1 MPLAAPLIRK
11 AIAPLFTKEGMPSDD
26 PIGKWCAAY
35 ADAVKA
41 VIAGPVKLAAGLV
54 PQHGA
59 GDGFFGLLDAAFRT
73 MWTTAVWVGP
83 GVTAVTAVVPPL
95 QPFLLALSPA
105 LMVSFDPE
113 LAPTLFAAALHTYTL
128 SITVT
133 ITPPTGTPFI
143 VPLV

>member
-1 MPLAAPLIRK
+1 VPLAPPLIRQ
-11 AIAPLFTKEGMPSDD
+11 AIAPLFKQDGMPSDD
-26 PIGKWCAAY
+26 PVGKWCSAY

-54 PQHGA
+54 PQHG
-59 GDGFFGLLDAAFRT
+59 GGPGFFVLLDTAFRT
-73 MWTTAVWVGP
+73 MWMSAAWVGP

-95 QPFLLALSPA
+95 IPFLTALSPA
-105 LMVSFDPE
+105 LMVSFDSE
-113 LAPTLFAAALHTYTL
+113 LAPSLIAEALHTYTL

-143 VPLV
+143 VPLT